1 MATLS
6 DVAVRAGVSL
16 ATASR
21 VLNGAAQRVVGP
33 ELRERV
39 AAAAAELGYV
49 PNKAAQAM
57 ARGRTDVVSLVVGSI
72 ADPYFSS
79 IVAGVSRE
87 TQSHDLRVTISESD
101 GSEKSTLAVIANAS
115 SQQARALIFAGGAIT
130 STPAVTRA
138 ISDFTTHT
146 GSPVL
151 AIGATNLPP
160 EIKGIGVDDRA
171 AAEDLAGMMVKFGY
185 HDISVI
191 ATSPIVLASQLR
203 TEGFTEA
210 IRKAGGTVREIVE
223 TPLSRQGG
231 IDAMNHILASPTR
244 PQLVF
249 APADVMAVGALAA
262 VRTAGVKIPGDT
274 ALCGFDD
281 IPTLA
286 DIVPGLTTVH
296 IDLEELGRWATRLLV
311 SPEEPIQRIMPTSIM
326 IRESTPN
333 LSAMRG

>member
-21 VLNGAAQRVVGP
+21 VLNGSAHRVVGP
-33 ELRERV
+33 ELRQRV
-39 AAAAAELGYV
+39 TAAAAELGYV

-57 ARGRTDVVSLVVGSI
+57 ARGHTDVVSLVVGSI

-146 GSPVL
+146 GSPRT
-151 AIGATNLPP
+151 GDRSDQSSPP

-171 AAEDLAGMMVKFGY
+171 AV
-185 HDISVI
+185 
-191 ATSPIVLASQLR
+191 
-203 TEGFTEA
+203 
-210 IRKAGGTVREIVE
+210 
-223 TPLSRQGG
+223 TP
-231 IDAMNHILASPTR
+231 T
-244 PQLVF
+244 
-249 APADVMAVGALAA
+249 APAISAAPPPVPPHACTSSLLLLPWPLLDRGAF
-262 VRTAGVKIPGDT
+262 R
-274 ALCGFDD
+274 
-281 IPTLA
+281 
-286 DIVPGLTTVH
+286 
-296 IDLEELGRWATRLLV
+296 
-311 SPEEPIQRIMPTSIM
+311 EEPRAAQ
-326 IRESTPN
+326 
-333 LSAMRG
+333 A

>member
-21 VLNGAAQRVVGP
+21 VLNGSAHRVVGP
-33 ELRERV
+33 ELRQRV
-39 AAAAAELGYV
+39 TAAAAELGYV

-57 ARGRTDVVSLVVGSI
+57 ARGHTDVVSLVVGSI

-171 AAEDLAGMMVKFGY
+171 AVTPTAPT
-185 HDISVI
+185 ISAA
-191 ATSPIVLASQLR
+191 AT
-203 TEGFTEA
+203 TG
-210 IRKAGGTVREIVE
+210 
-223 TPLSRQGG
+223 
-231 IDAMNHILASPTR
+231 PT
-244 PQLVF
+244 
-249 APADVMAVGALAA
+249 
-262 VRTAGVKIPGDT
+262 
-274 ALCGFDD
+274 
-281 IPTLA
+281 
-286 DIVPGLTTVH
+286 
-296 IDLEELGRWATRLLV
+296 TRLHV
-311 SPEEPIQRIMPTSIM
+311 VVA
-326 IRESTPN
+326 ST
-333 LSAMRG
+333 AMSLLLGKHVPKGVAGSTGVASVGDDP

>member
-21 VLNGAAQRVVGP
+21 VLNGSAHRVVGP
-33 ELRERV
+33 ELRQRV
-39 AAAAAELGYV
+39 TAAAAELGYV

-57 ARGRTDVVSLVVGSI
+57 ARGHTDVVSLVVGSI

-160 EIKGIGVDDRA
+160 RSRA
-171 AAEDLAGMMVKFGY
+171 
-185 HDISVI
+185 S
-191 ATSPIVLASQLR
+191 
-203 TEGFTEA
+203 
-210 IRKAGGTVREIVE
+210 
-223 TPLSRQGG
+223 
-231 IDAMNHILASPTR
+231 
-244 PQLVF
+244 
-249 APADVMAVGALAA
+249 
-262 VRTAGVKIPGDT
+262 
-274 ALCGFDD
+274 
-281 IPTLA
+281 
-286 DIVPGLTTVH
+286 GLTT
-296 IDLEELGRWATRLLV
+296 GPP
-311 SPEEPIQRIMPTSIM
+311 SPHCTCHQCGSHHRAHHTLARRRCFYCHGHSLIVERSEGSHGAAQ
-326 IRESTPN
+326 
-333 LSAMRG
+333 A

>member
-21 VLNGAAQRVVGP
+21 VLNGSAHRVVGP
-33 ELRERV
+33 ELRQRV
-39 AAAAAELGYV
+39 TAAAAELGYV

-57 ARGRTDVVSLVVGSI
+57 ARGHTDVVSLVVGSI

-146 GSPVL
+146 GSPRT
-151 AIGATNLPP
+151 GDRSDQSSPP
-160 EIKGIGVDDRA
+160 PRSRA
-171 AAEDLAGMMVKFGY
+171 
-185 HDISVI
+185 S
-191 ATSPIVLASQLR
+191 
-203 TEGFTEA
+203 
-210 IRKAGGTVREIVE
+210 
-223 TPLSRQGG
+223 
-231 IDAMNHILASPTR
+231 
-244 PQLVF
+244 
-249 APADVMAVGALAA
+249 
-262 VRTAGVKIPGDT
+262 
-274 ALCGFDD
+274 
-281 IPTLA
+281 
-286 DIVPGLTTVH
+286 GLTT
-296 IDLEELGRWATRLLV
+296 GPP
-311 SPEEPIQRIMPTSIM
+311 SPHCTCHQCGSHHRAHHTPTHPHHGHALPL
-326 IRESTPN
+326 ESTFRQVHGT
-333 LSAMRG
+333 AQA

>member
-21 VLNGAAQRVVGP
+21 VLNGSAHRVVGP
-33 ELRERV
+33 ELRQRV
-39 AAAAAELGYV
+39 TAAAAELGYV

-57 ARGRTDVVSLVVGSI
+57 ARGHTDVVSLVVGSI

-171 AAEDLAGMMVKFGY
+171 AV
-185 HDISVI
+185 
-191 ATSPIVLASQLR
+191 
-203 TEGFTEA
+203 
-210 IRKAGGTVREIVE
+210 
-223 TPLSRQGG
+223 TPLHLPSVRQPPPGPPHACTSSLLLLPWPLPNLGASR
-231 IDAMNHILASPTR
+231 
-244 PQLVF
+244 
-249 APADVMAVGALAA
+249 
-262 VRTAGVKIPGDT
+262 
-274 ALCGFDD
+274 
-281 IPTLA
+281 
-286 DIVPGLTTVH
+286 
-296 IDLEELGRWATRLLV
+296 
-311 SPEEPIQRIMPTSIM
+311 EEPRG
-326 IRESTPN
+326 STGVTCVGVDP
-333 LSAMRG
+333 